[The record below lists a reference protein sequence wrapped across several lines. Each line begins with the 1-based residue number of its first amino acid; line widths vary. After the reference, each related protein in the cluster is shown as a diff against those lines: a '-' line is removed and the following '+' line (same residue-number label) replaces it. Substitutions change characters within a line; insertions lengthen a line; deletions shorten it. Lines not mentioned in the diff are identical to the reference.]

1 MELNPIFVYILFA
14 IAIILSVISY
24 FFTWR
29 CNMIELFGILLIIF
43 LILIGIKL
51 LGIITWTGVGI
62 GIWIVITITMI
73 MIFKQ
78 DTY

>member
-1 MELNPIFVYILFA
+1 
-14 IAIILSVISY
+14 
-24 FFTWR
+24 
-29 CNMIELFGILLIIF
+29 MIELFGILLIIF

-51 LGIITWTGVGI
+51 LGIITWAGVGI